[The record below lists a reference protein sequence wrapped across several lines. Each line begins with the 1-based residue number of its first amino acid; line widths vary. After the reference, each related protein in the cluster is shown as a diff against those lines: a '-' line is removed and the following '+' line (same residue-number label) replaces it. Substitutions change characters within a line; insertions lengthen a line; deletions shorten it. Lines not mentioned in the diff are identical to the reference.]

1 MVAVTDDDG
10 LSRRGFLR
18 ATGAAAAATTVAG
31 PAAGQEPSAS
41 RADRVLVGVSAA
53 ADSLRGPVA
62 ETMPESAA
70 IRSVD
75 DTLRYVT
82 VQFPPDTPTA
92 IEHDYVQTAEAH
104 DMVRYAERN
113 KLRRRRFT
121 PNDPLRSEQDPLDLI
136 NANAAFDTTVG
147 SSDVR
152 IAVIDTGADYEH
164 EDLAANVRPDP
175 GDDFVDDFGTDPI
188 NGTNNG
194 QPQPHGTHV
203 GGIAA
208 AVTDN
213 NTGVTGVSQS
223 ELIFGRALDSDGSGF
238 TADVADAIRWAADQN
253 ADIINLSL
261 GSPSASTLEKNA
273 IDYACSNGSL
283 LIAAAGNAN
292 DESVDFPAGYDQV
305 VAVSAVDSDGELT
318 VFTNT
323 GEQVEVAAP
332 GSTYKS
338 TVPDGY
344 FGSKYFKKSG
354 TSMASPCAAGVAAL
368 IIDQWGTDRAATRSH
383 LRATTQDFGLTDDES
398 GAGVVDAQA
407 AVETDPGNATAPP
420 APGGGGPSQTTDS
433 VTSRLSGFDDSDC
446 YRYGFSFDN
455 PSAVDVELSGE
466 DGTDFDLYVNDGV
479 ANCPT
484 NDTATKRFV
493 STDSNESLTVQNPD
507 VSVPLY
513 VTVDSYAGS
522 GRYTLEIVETG

>member
-1 MVAVTDDDG
+1 MTDDDG

-113 KLRRRRFT
+113 KLRTRRLT
-121 PNDPLRSEQDPLDLI
+121 PDDPLRSEQESLDLI

-164 EDLAANVRPDP
+164 EDLAANVRANP
-175 GDDFVDDFGTDPI
+175 GRDFVFGGDSDPI

-213 NTGVTGVSQS
+213 ETGVTGVSQS
-223 ELIFGRALDSDGSGF
+223 ELIFGRALGDSGAGF
-238 TADVADAIRWAADQN
+238 TEDIADAIRWAGDQN

-261 GSPSASTLEKNA
+261 GASTASNVELSA
-273 IDYACSNGSL
+273 VQYAHRKGAL
-283 LIAAAGNAN
+283 LVAAAGNDGREAV
-292 DESVDFPAGYDQV
+292 SFPAGYDLV
-305 VAVSAVDSDGELT
+305 VAVAAADSDGTLAS
-318 VFTNT
+318 FTNT
-323 GEQVEVAAP
+323 GEQVEVVAP
-332 GSTYKS
+332 GVDYLS

-344 FGSKYFKKSG
+344 KGKKYTGFSG

-368 IIDQWGTDRAATRSH
+368 IMAQHGTDRTETRRH
-383 LRATTQDFGLTDDES
+383 LRASSEVTTPVGI
-398 GAGVVDAQA
+398 VDAQA
-407 AVETDPGNATAPP
+407 AVEEDPGDIPVPP
-420 APGGGGPSQTTDS
+420 RPSGGLRQRTDS